1 MLDAQKKRRAPARRA
16 VSMATKVPS
25 ALSRKVATPI
35 SGSPRGSPARWMTA
49 SMPSMAASIASSSV
63 MSACTNGQSV
73 ANGATSRVVPANI
86 VASSGRA

>member
-1 MLDAQKKRRAPARRA
+1 
-16 VSMATKVPS
+16 MATKVPR

-49 SMPSMAASIASSSV
+49 SIPSMAASIAASSV

-73 ANGATSRVVPANI
+73 RKGATSRVAPANM